1 MKNRHALRVLGLAT
15 FGVVLAAPALAQD
28 TSYTYGGVSA
38 GQSRTDMNPVGI
50 ATGLLP
56 GFNAASTGTDNKD
69 TAFKVFGG
77 YQFNRNFAL
86 EGGYFYLGK
95 NSFSAATLPPG
106 MLTGNNK
113 VQGVNLDLV
122 ATLPLT
128 ERFSALARIGAQ
140 QAWSKSSFSGT
151 GAAAGVAGSSKR
163 NHTNVKY
170 GLGMQYEV
178 SPAMLL
184 RGEVER
190 YRINNAVGQR
200 NNVDVVSVSVVFP
213 LGRAP

>member
-122 ATLPLT
+122 ATLPLS

-163 NHTNVKY
+163 
-170 GLGMQYEV
+170 EV

>member
-1 MKNRHALRVLGLAT
+1 M
-15 FGVVLAAPALAQD
+15 
-28 TSYTYGGVSA
+28 
-38 GQSRTDMNPVGI
+38 
-50 ATGLLP
+50 
-56 GFNAASTGTDNKD
+56 
-69 TAFKVFGG
+69 
-77 YQFNRNFAL
+77 
-86 EGGYFYLGK
+86 
-95 NSFSAATLPPG
+95 
-106 MLTGNNK
+106 
-113 VQGVNLDLV
+113 
-122 ATLPLT
+122 
-128 ERFSALARIGAQ
+128 
-140 QAWSKSSFSGT
+140 
-151 GAAAGVAGSSKR
+151 AGSSKR